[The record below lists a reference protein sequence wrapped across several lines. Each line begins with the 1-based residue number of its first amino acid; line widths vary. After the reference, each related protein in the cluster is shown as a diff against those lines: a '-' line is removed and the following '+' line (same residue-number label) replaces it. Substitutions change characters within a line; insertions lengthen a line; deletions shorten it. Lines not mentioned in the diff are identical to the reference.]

1 MASPQSAKIQ
11 RSAYAENMN
20 PLSSLLRRAADTLD
34 SINIRVEEHRNDE
47 DAPLL
52 DTEAVNEAVVT
63 LSASTISAVLDIFD
77 SLPRPFHREETVSE
91 QSRDLIEQ
99 EVDKVI
105 GRMGLVQEDELAAL
119 RKRVIELEQRLEN
132 K

>member
-1 MASPQSAKIQ
+1 
-11 RSAYAENMN
+11 MN

-34 SINIRVEEHRNDE
+34 SINVRVEEHRNDE

-77 SLPRPFHREETVSE
+77 SLPRPFHREETVTE
-91 QSRDLIEQ
+91 QSSDLIEQ

-119 RKRVIELEQRLEN
+119 RKRVVELEQRLEN